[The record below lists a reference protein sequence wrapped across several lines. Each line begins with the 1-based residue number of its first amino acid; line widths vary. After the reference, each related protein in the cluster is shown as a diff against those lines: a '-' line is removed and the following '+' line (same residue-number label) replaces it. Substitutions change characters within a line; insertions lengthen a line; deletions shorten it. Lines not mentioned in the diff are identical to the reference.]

1 MLYLA
6 YTKNSNFCFTASYR
20 SLFSGLSTTLSIFSL
35 HACFYLVQLIKGLY
49 LKEYQRQNLFIVIV
63 QLYIFLIVF
72 KAGSTIICKIFE
84 IFFPASTTE
93 LKKKFIIN

>member
-49 LKEYQRQNLFIVIV
+49 LKEYLRQNLFIVIV
-63 QLYIFLIVF
+63 QLYI
-72 KAGSTIICKIFE
+72 E
-84 IFFPASTTE
+84 IFFTASTTE